1 MGFPGGASGKEPSYQ
16 HRRCKRC
23 QFDSWVGKIPWRRAW
38 QPTPIFM
45 FRESHGQR
53 SLEGYSPWNHRVGQD
68 WSDLAHARAHQSGYK
83 GKPTSPLQSCITKRR
98 RQVMTGAEDMRN
110 RLRGQG
116 LGSPL
121 LPSIQDA
128 LSNHGL
134 ALSGHSTTTTAKC

>member
-23 QFDSWVGKIPWRRAW
+23 QFDSRVRKIPWRRAW

-68 WSDLAHARAHQSGYK
+68 
-83 GKPTSPLQSCITKRR
+83 
-98 RQVMTGAEDMRN
+98 
-110 RLRGQG
+110 
-116 LGSPL
+116 
-121 LPSIQDA
+121 
-128 LSNHGL
+128 
-134 ALSGHSTTTTAKC
+134 